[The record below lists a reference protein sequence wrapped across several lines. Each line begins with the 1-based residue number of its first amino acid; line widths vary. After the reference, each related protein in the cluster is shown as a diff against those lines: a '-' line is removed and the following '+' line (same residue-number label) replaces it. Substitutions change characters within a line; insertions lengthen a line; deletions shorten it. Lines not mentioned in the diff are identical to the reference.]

1 LPGDKQKTGIGT
13 ALVGILSA
21 TAIVVFA
28 FWIVPPLLHAD
39 HTAAVAVTLAAHAKA
54 NPNG

>member
-1 LPGDKQKTGIGT
+1 MPGDKQKTGLGT
-13 ALVGILSA
+13 ALIGILSA
-21 TAIVVFA
+21 AAIVVFA

-39 HTAAVAVTLAAHAKA
+39 HGAAVAATLGIHAKL